1 VDVIASAG
9 GPKPTIFI
17 CYASVTGNTQS
28 YINSVAQVLS
38 GCCSL
43 QVVVQDLE
51 EFEGD
56 SWSEA
61 MAAAALIVVATS
73 TYGPGAPPGTAA
85 KFISWLQNGSGE
97 AQDTFEGGWQE
108 GFQTQSGPDLFHV
121 LE

>member
-17 CYASVTGNTQS
+17 CYASVTDNTQS
-28 YINSVAQVLS
+28 YINSVAQVLL

-43 QVVVQDLE
+43 QVVEQDLE

-97 AQDTFEGGWQE
+97 AQDTFEGGWQQ
-108 GFQTQSGPDLFHV
+108 GF
-121 LE
+121 